1 LQRDLQPGVTLG
13 AGILMSN
20 ATVLSHFSGDV
31 QAHGVYMSLGNIDKD
46 VRANISN
53 GAWVLVAIIP
63 KSKWDKSLSKT
74 MPDSQRTKLMH
85 LLNRQLFHR
94 CMEKLT
100 EPFQSTEPHEAVDP
114 EGNTRL
120 VQYELS
126 IYGADLEEQCHIVGS
141 SRNTCPHC

>member
-1 LQRDLQPGVTLG
+1 QRNLQPGTTLG
-13 AGILMSN
+13 AGILMSD
-20 ATVLSHFSGDV
+20 ATVLTQFSGDV
-31 QAHGVYMSLGNIDKD
+31 QAHGVYMSLGNIDKE
-46 VRANISN
+46 VRADISK
-53 GAWVLVAIIP
+53 GAWLLVAIIP
-63 KSKWDKSLSKT
+63 KSKWDKSLAKT
-74 MPDSQRTKLMH
+74 MPESQRKTLMH
-85 LLNRQLFHR
+85 LLNCRLFHR

-100 EPFQSTEPHEAVDP
+100 EPFQCTEPHKALDP